1 MVGCVSIFFEKYNRN
16 ITIFDCITKLKNVKN
31 TFYIIGLILILASIL
46 LLISFPDSNR
56 MSLISGMILP
66 IGLTFNVLG
75 FVLKPKLD
83 KNLN

>member
-66 IGLTFNVLG
+66 IGLAFNVLG